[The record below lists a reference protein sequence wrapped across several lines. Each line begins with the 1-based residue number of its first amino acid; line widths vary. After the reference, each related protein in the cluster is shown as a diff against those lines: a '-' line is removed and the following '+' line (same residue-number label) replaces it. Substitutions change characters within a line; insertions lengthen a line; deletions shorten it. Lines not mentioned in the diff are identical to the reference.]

1 MTISKVKND
10 TELTVILEGRLDSVA
25 ALEFEAFMKD
35 ALDGVEHL
43 IFDMDKLNYISSAG
57 LRVLLSVSKK
67 IKNSGGAMKLINVD
81 DNVEDVLMVTGFR
94 RAFTIET
101 KGGRNFNPAVIG
113 PFSYAELYREHN

>member
-25 ALEFEAFMKD
+25 ALEFEA
-35 ALDGVEHL
+35 
-43 IFDMDKLNYISSAG
+43 MDKLNYISSAG

-67 IKNSGGAMKLINVD
+67 IKNNGGAMKLINVD

-101 KGGRNFNPAVIG
+101 KGGRNFNP
-113 PFSYAELYREHN
+113 ELYK

>member
-43 IFDMDKLNYISSAG
+43 IFDMDKLYYISSAG

-101 KGGRNFNPAVIG
+101 KGGRNFNP
-113 PFSYAELYREHN
+113 ELYK